1 VGGGRAQRKGEGRC
15 IWWVYFVSIYENKR
29 VEPVEIILR
38 REKEEK
44 RENNGGVDLIY
55 I

>member
-15 IWWVYFVSIYENKR
+15 IWWVYFVSTY
-29 VEPVEIILR
+29 EIILR